1 MPLPLIHYLY
11 SSGLA
16 KYLRQHDNG
25 EPSWALVTGATDG
38 IGRALCMELSTRGF
52 NVVLHGRN
60 PAKLERVRDELQAKS
75 PQRRFRTVTADAA
88 SFTQK
93 DIERIAQEVADV
105 PLTIL
110 INNVGG
116 TGALLSNFMHF
127 EDTTPAEI
135 EGVFSVNILF
145 PLQLTRALL
154 PQLHQQG
161 PTLVMTC
168 GSQAHVGQPYIAAY
182 SATKGALH
190 AWTRALAAEQHA
202 DGTQVDVVEILI
214 GATYTQ
220 LFEGDSNFKP
230 GLFMPTPDVVARAA
244 LARVGLGH
252 RSVYA
257 YFWHRVQ
264 TFCLE
269 LLPITVADSLV
280 ADILKP
286 SVKTKAK

>member
-11 SSGLA
+11 PS
-16 KYLRQHDNG
+16 DENG

-38 IGRALCMELSTRGF
+38 IGRALCVELSARGF

-60 PAKLERVRDELQAKS
+60 HSKLERVRDELQAMH
-75 PQRRFRTVTADAA
+75 PQRQFRTVTADAA
-88 SFTQK
+88 SFTQAN
-93 DIERIAQEVADV
+93 IEQIVRQVANV
-105 PLTIL
+105 PLTVL

-116 TGALLSNFMHF
+116 TGVLSSNFMHF

-135 EGVFSVNILF
+135 AGVFSVNVLF
-145 PLQLTRALL
+145 ALQLTRALL
-154 PQLHQQG
+154 PQLQQQA
-161 PTLVMTC
+161 PTLIMTC
-168 GSQAHVGQPYIAAY
+168 GSQAYVGQPYVAAY

-190 AWTRALAAEQHA
+190 AWSRALSAEQHA
-202 DGTQVDVVEILI
+202 AGSQVDVLELVI
-214 GATYTQ
+214 GGTYTQ
-220 LFEGDSNFKP
+220 VFEGDSNFKP
-230 GLFMPTPDVVARAA
+230 GLFMPTPDIVARAA
-244 LARVGLGH
+244 LDRVGLGH

-269 LLPITVADSLV
+269 LLPTTVADSLV

-286 SVKTKAK
+286 SVKAKAK